1 MSHTVIIDNNIDE
14 NDKDNVSVTDI
25 NSDTEIDNISCSEC
39 ITIDISFIY
48 IKLSLK
54 CVELV
59 KDRFPPHVIK
69 YIIFLSSLRE
79 MNLYICSSY
88 NGNVTSWTR
97 IFSSC
102 FRDK

>member
-59 KDRFPPHVIK
+59 KDRFSPHVIK
-69 YIIFLSSLRE
+69 YIILLRFLRDII
-79 MNLYICSSY
+79 LYIWNNFFY
-88 NGNVTSWTR
+88 IN
-97 IFSSC
+97 
-102 FRDK
+102 